1 MLDEAIKKRD
11 APVSPSSFVVFGIAE
26 FKDAF
31 KKYYDIISAKAKYL
45 RKTFV

>member
-11 APVSPSSFVVFGIAE
+11 APVSPSSFVVFGIGE